1 MAITKMF
8 LDRQAKG
15 KIFSFGTSSA
25 SEEGLLTVE
34 KGTQPVSYVS
44 FINKGSAQIDGNL
57 VVGGNLTING
67 TIDTQSQTNTA
78 VVDKTWT
85 LNSGGTTAGSTG
97 SGLLIEGD
105 STTVIGQIAFDNSIP
120 TKFKV
125 GDGTTNHDIVSTQH
139 TQTIINKTMNATDNI
154 ITDTSTAAGDL
165 FKSNGTKFVRFARGA
180 ANQLLRVNAAGTDLE
195 WFTAPTSKE
204 FRATAVTG
212 TQDGSNK
219 TFAIASSVT
228 ADSEQIFYNGALLTP
243 GATND
248 YVLTGTALVFQSN
261 FLAPLATDV
270 IRAYGSY

>member
-1 MAITKMF
+1 MAITKMV

-25 SEEGLLTVE
+25 GEEGLLTVE
-34 KGTQPVSYVS
+34 KGTQSTSYVS
-44 FINKGSAQIDGNL
+44 FINKASAQIDGNL
-57 VVGGNLTING
+57 VVGGNLTITG

-97 SGLLIEGD
+97 SGLIIEGD
-105 STTVIGQIAFDNSIP
+105 SAAVIGQIAFDNSVP

-125 GDGTTNHDIVSTQH
+125 GNGVTNHDIVSTQH
-139 TQTIINKTMNATDNI
+139 TQTLTNKTINATDNT
-154 ITDTSTAAGDL
+154 ITDSSTAAGDL
-165 FKSNGTKFVRFARGA
+165 FKSNGTKFVRFGRGS
-180 ANQLLRVNAAGTDLE
+180 ANQQLRVNAGGTDLE
-195 WFTAPTSKE
+195 WFTAASSKE

-212 TQDGSNK
+212 TQDGINK
-219 TFAIASSVT
+219 TFAIANSVT
-228 ADSEQIFYNGALLTP
+228 TDSEQIFYNGSLLAP

-248 YVLTGTALVFQSN
+248 YILTGTALVFQSG
-261 FLAPLATDV
+261 FSAPLSTDV